1 MPLSKIDKEYSLPL
15 ITPIDAKTVEIDRI
29 LTNLL
34 PILKHEG
41 SRLARA
47 RSELITIPML
57 VTAITRH
64 DTTHFKGFQEN
75 PEIVSRW
82 IESDFLSLIKRG
94 DPEKQ
99 RIAAPLPMHL
109 NTYKLRNALYCRD
122 YGVSMQ
128 LFSLLYYGAT
138 ETMLEL
144 RDYLWHGADYETD
157 LYDNR
162 TDLDIETLV
171 MMRILDLQRPDYVDR
186 RKTTPIPEPAC
197 LGQSRLL
204 GDDIARLLSYQKDVP
219 RLVLLNYIKNIM
231 ALHVGIY
238 ILRLFQLVPML
249 LKQGKHDSSCAE
261 CQIVSDGHLHRPRCI
276 HPVHMIVDMGE
287 NFLSPMADLAR
298 RQFERHMEQMNVYV
312 RAHLTLKKLY
322 EFGES
327 LKSDGRLVDEDLV
340 TLDQVVALRDYSD
353 QVELKT
359 FFKYRVRQLMEN
371 DEGERDERLAAIQK
385 MGFSELETYVEM
397 LHLLRQSYHQQ
408 YYLKLF
414 DSVFQKNHENGLLR
428 QGVGQ
433 KRNKRRYA
441 MGSGLLETLVQ
452 IAVLKRAPDGS
463 FRTRQIRI
471 DEFLDW
477 LETRY
482 GIYISRL
489 PDGMTPSITELEALR
504 LNVQAFKQRL
514 REIGF
519 YTDLSDAYV
528 AQVIR
533 PRYTLEARQTT

>member
-15 ITPIDAKTVEIDRI
+15 ITPMDAKTVEIDRVF
-29 LTNLL
+29 TNLL

-47 RSELITIPML
+47 RNEIITIQMI
-57 VTAITRH
+57 VDAITRH
-64 DTTHFKGFQEN
+64 STTHFRGFQEN
-75 PEIVSRW
+75 SEIVSRW
-82 IESDFLSLIKRG
+82 VESDFLSLVKRG

-99 RIAAPLPMHL
+99 KIAAPLPMHL
-109 NTYKLRNALYCRD
+109 NTYKLRNPAFCRD
-122 YGVSMQ
+122 YGMSMQ
-128 LFSLLYYGAT
+128 LFSLLYYGAP
-138 ETMLEL
+138 ETMREL
-144 RDYLWHGADYETD
+144 RDYLWQGADYETD
-157 LYDNR
+157 LYDGR
-162 TDLDIETLV
+162 TDLDIETLL
-171 MMRILDLQRPDYVDR
+171 MMRVLDLQRPDYVDSQ
-186 RKTTPIPEPAC
+186 KKTPIPMPLC
-197 LGQSRLL
+197 QGQARLL
-204 GDDIARLLSYQKDVP
+204 GDDIERLLAYRQVVP
-219 RLVLLNYIKNIM
+219 RLVLLNYIENIM

-238 ILRLFQLVPML
+238 FLRLFQLVPL
-249 LKQGKHDSSCAE
+249 IVNYGQHDSTCE
-261 CQIVSDGHLHRPRCI
+261 GCQIFSHGHLRSNRCLHSVEI
-276 HPVHMIVDMGE
+276 IVDMGE
-287 NFLSPMADLAR
+287 KFLSPMADLAR
-298 RQFERHMEQMNVYV
+298 RQFEKHMEQMNVYV
-312 RAHLTLKKLY
+312 RAHLMLKKLY

-327 LKSDGRLVDEDLV
+327 LVKEERLTEEDLQSLEQIV
-340 TLDQVVALRDYSD
+340 TLRAYPD
-353 QVELKT
+353 QVELKF
-359 FFKYRVRQLMEN
+359 FFKDRIRRLMEN
-371 DEGERDERLAAIQK
+371 EDGERDDRLAAIQK
-385 MGFSELETYVEM
+385 LGFDEVETYVEM
-397 LHLLRQSYHQQ
+397 LHMLRQSYHQG

-452 IAVLKRAPDGS
+452 IAVLKRAPNGE
-463 FRTRQIRI
+463 FRTRHIRI

-482 GIYISRL
+482 GVYISRL
-489 PDGMTPSITELEALR
+489 PEGMTPSITELEALR

-533 PRYTLEARQTT
+533 PRYTLEKETA